1 MSPKVLAEGVE
12 KVEPR
17 GFLGTD
23 GVEECQ
29 GHLVRFPMMAAD
41 ATVRLREARVC
52 GMSVP
57 MASGSLR

>member
-1 MSPKVLAEGVE
+1 MSLKVLAQGVE

-29 GHLVRFPMMAAD
+29 GHLVRFPMTAAD
-41 ATVRLREARVC
+41 ATGHLRKARVC
-52 GMSVP
+52 GMAVP
-57 MASGSLR
+57 MASGSVR